1 LPDKFILSDM
11 TKNRKIIETIA
22 PSLTFDDVLLK
33 PAFSNVL
40 PADASTKTRIT
51 KTISLEIPIISSAMD
66 TVTESRLAIAMAQ
79 CGGIGCIHKNLSIK
93 DQADEVRRVKKFES
107 GIVVNPLTITPDET
121 LADALHLMKHYGIS
135 GIPVVKEG
143 SKKLVGIL
151 TNRDVRFATD
161 KKQPVKELMTKSG
174 LITAKQ
180 NISKVDA
187 KELLHKNKIERI
199 IITDSNGNCV
209 GLITGKDIEKNKQFP
224 HASKD
229 EEGRLLVAA
238 ATGVGK
244 EGIKRAES
252 LIEAGVDI
260 VVIDTAHG
268 HSAGVI
274 ETVRELKKSHPKQQF
289 IAGNIATLEAA
300 KALIEAGADGVKV
313 GIGPGSIC
321 TTRVVAGVG
330 VPQLSAIMDVVEYCD
345 KVKIPVISDGGIRFS
360 GDLAKAIAAGA
371 SCVMLGG
378 LLAGTEETP
387 GEIVLFKGRSYKVYR
402 GMGSLGAMARGSAD
416 RYFQQDVSDKL
427 KLVPEGVEGRV
438 AYKGPVSDVVH
449 QLIGGLKAS
458 MGYTGN
464 ATIEEM
470 RKNCNFVR
478 ITNSG
483 LRESHPH
490 SITIT
495 SESPNY
501 TTEN

>member
-1 LPDKFILSDM
+1 M

>member
-1 LPDKFILSDM
+1 M

-274 ETVRELKKSHPKQQF
+274 ETVRELKKSYPKQQF

-300 KALIEAGADGVKV
+300 KALIEAGADAVKV

-464 ATIEEM
+464 ASIEEM

>member
-1 LPDKFILSDM
+1 MPDKFILSDM

-274 ETVRELKKSHPKQQF
+274 ETVRELKKSYPKQQF

-300 KALIEAGADGVKV
+300 KALIEAGADAVKV

-464 ATIEEM
+464 ASIEEM